1 MQALVTVP
9 QRPGSTGVASV
20 PEPGAAGGA
29 VLVRPLEVGVCGTD
43 REIAEGLFGVAPD
56 GEDALVLGHELIGVV
71 ARDGHGFAR
80 GDLVAATVRRSCGR
94 CAACAAGAPDACDT
108 GDYLERG
115 ITRLHGFASELVA
128 EAPEHLVA
136 VPPALGRLG
145 VLAEPASVAERGLR
159 HVRAVGGRQPWG
171 PRRALVLGT
180 GAIGMLGTYLL
191 RMDGLEVWTASR
203 SPGGEKARLVEACG
217 ARHVATSEIVLAD
230 VAEDVGGFDVVL
242 EAAGDAQLML
252 DALGLL
258 RRNGVACLLGID
270 GRPRDVALDGRVLGV
285 DAILGNRALFGSVNA
300 NRVDW
305 TAAVEH
311 LDGARE
317 RWPDE
322 LDAFVGLRVPLDGF
336 ADAFAFGGVKATLAL
351 EGSR

>member
-9 QRPGSTGVASV
+9 QRSGSTGVATV
-20 PEPGAAGGA
+20 PEPAAGEEA

-56 GEDALVLGHELIGVV
+56 GEDALVLGHELVGAV
-71 ARDGHGFAR
+71 ARDGHGFAC
-80 GDLVAATVRRSCGR
+80 GDEVAATVRRSCGR

-159 HVRAVGGRQPWG
+159 HVRAVGGRQPWHPG
-171 PRRALVLGT
+171 RALVFGA
-180 GAIGMLGTYLL
+180 GAIGMLCTYFL
-191 RMDGLEVWTASR
+191 RLDGLEVWTSALEP
-203 SPGGEKARLVEACG
+203 PGSEKARLVEAAG
-217 ARHVATSEIVLAD
+217 ARYVNGLPGDPAD
-230 VAEDVGGFDVVL
+230 FDVVIQ
-242 EAAGDAQLML
+242 AAGSAQLSL

-270 GRPRDVALDGRVLGV
+270 GHDQVVHLPGPVIGI
-285 DAILGNRALFGSVNA
+285 DAILGNRALIASVNA
-300 NRVDW
+300 NVVDW
-305 TAAVEH
+305 HDAVERLAAAH
-311 LDGARE
+311 A
-317 RWPDE
+317 RWPE
-322 LDAFVGLRVPLDGF
+322 ALERFGGLRVPLD
-336 ADAFAFGGVKATLAL
+336 AYAEAFAFDGVKATLTVTP
-351 EGSR
+351 